1 MGALARFDVPFLA
14 AVVAVYFSQGF
25 RSSFTGLA
33 VQYVLKD
40 GFRLDPSAM
49 AGVVAT
55 TILPWSLKPLYGIV
69 SDCVPIG
76 GRRRRPWLQIF
87 FGINLVAHFLLWL
100 GVGSS
105 GSEWNRLG
113 PFVACLVLASLGGA
127 AADVVIDALIAEK
140 SRGCSETENGAIQ
153 SFAWSSMAA
162 GGLLGSALSGA
173 AMRTAGP
180 RAMFLATCVSPLA
193 GLLAV
198 SRVREGIG
206 PRGTSLEEVGEGET
220 PPPSSVAEHLTV
232 LLRAAS
238 SPAIWRPLVYFFAV
252 GACSPSLD
260 PSLFYFFTGELGLS
274 ADFLGGAK
282 AVAWG
287 GAMLGSIIY
296 NNGLRDSPVRPVLAA
311 VQACQALAVA
321 ANVLLVTR
329 RSATLGIPDGVFVM
343 LSSLAGEALSVLRMM
358 PFSVIAARLC
368 PPGVEGTMFSLFM
381 SANNAGMA
389 AGSYGGGLLARTLG
403 IQEGAGSSYDG
414 GGALEH
420 APLATGLA
428 VQASAM
434 LLPLALIPLLLPRG
448 LSSADTGLKAE

>member
-1 MGALARFDVPFLA
+1 MGALARFDVPFLV

-40 GFRLDPSAM
+40 GFLLDPSAM
-49 AGVVAT
+49 AGVLAT

-69 SDCVPIG
+69 SDCVPLG
-76 GRRRRPWLQIF
+76 GRRRRPWLQISF
-87 FGINLVAHFLLWL
+87 AINLAAHLLLWV

-105 GSEWNRLG
+105 GGTWDRLG
-113 PFVACLVLASLGGA
+113 PFVGCLVLASLGGA
-127 AADVVIDALIAEK
+127 AADVVIDALIAEQC
-140 SRGCSETENGAIQ
+140 RGGSEAENGAIQ

-162 GGLLGSALSGA
+162 GGLLGSLLSGA
-173 AMRTAGP
+173 AMRWAGP
-180 RAMFLATCVSPLA
+180 RAMFLATCAAPLA
-193 GLLAV
+193 GFIAV
-198 SRVREGIG
+198 ARVNEPPTAGD
-206 PRGTSLEEVGEGET
+206 EEVAGEAS
-220 PPPSSVAEHLTV
+220 PPRSVAEHFVV
-232 LLRAAS
+232 LFRAAS
-238 SPAIWRPLVYFFAV
+238 GPAIWRPLVYFFAV
-252 GACSPSLD
+252 GACAPSLD

-287 GAMLGSIIY
+287 GAMLGSILY
-296 NNGLRDSPVRPVLAA
+296 NSRLRDTPVRPVLAA
-311 VQACQALAVA
+311 VQACQALSVA

-329 RSATLGIPDGVFVM
+329 RSAGLGIPDGVFVM

-389 AGSYGGGLLARTLG
+389 AGSYGGSVLARALG
-403 IQEGAGSSYDG
+403 IQEGAGQG
-414 GGALEH
+414 H
-420 APLATGLA
+420 APLATGLG
-428 VQASAM
+428 VQASFM
-434 LLPLALIPLLLPRG
+434 LLPLLLIPLLLPGG
-448 LSSADTGLKAE
+448 LASAEPARKTD